1 MQLVLFSFYGSGN
14 WDVVFMVWLCQNE
27 QENQILLN
35 LTQDKSPLLSV
46 SVSRLLYQVF
56 LH

>member
-27 QENQILLN
+27 QENQIPLN